1 MSIAAFLKI
10 TYIFL
15 LSFVT
20 FESDCVILP
29 KYESEKRMNFNELNL
44 NEQLLRAV
52 TEMGYQEPSEI
63 QTAAIPVM
71 LSGKDL
77 IGQSQTGSGKT
88 AAFGLPILQMIEP
101 AKDRKTQAL
110 ILAPT
115 RELCLQVADE
125 MRKFAKY
132 MEGVRIISV
141 YGGQDI
147 QRQINDIKGGSDIVV
162 ATPGRLL
169 DHMRRKTLRFHNC
182 NQVVLD
188 EADEMLN
195 MGFLDEI
202 KEVFAQLPSERQT
215 VLFSATMPKPIL
227 ELANVILKNPEHIK
241 LNQKHLTVSTI
252 KQDAYL
258 VLPSQK
264 TDLLIQLIE
273 LNNVNQTMVFCN
285 TKRMVD
291 DLNAALNKQGFLSM
305 GLHGDM
311 KQEMRTSIMKRFK
324 EKQIHLLIATDV
336 AARGI
341 DVDDM
346 DMVINYDLPQ
356 EIEYYVH
363 RIGRTG
369 RAGREG
375 RAISFVSPRQRTVL
389 SQIEKITRQSV
400 ELKPLPTKEDLEVM
414 TTDLIENEIRKG
426 LALNVSVQDIISQL
440 SDRGLDA
447 KHIIIGLLSKVV
459 ESHQLKAIQPVND
472 RKSKDRGP
480 RDLSTLVFNLGKNQG
495 IAPAHLISAIAESC
509 NIRGSEIGKIII
521 NDRQSMVE
529 VPRHME
535 REIVDI
541 MNKTPIKGKVP
552 YVSITGKP
560 VKEKQH
566 RSKGHFNKPK
576 SSR

>member
-1 MSIAAFLKI
+1 
-10 TYIFL
+10 
-15 LSFVT
+15 
-20 FESDCVILP
+20 
-29 KYESEKRMNFNELNL
+29 MNFNELNL

-63 QTAAIPVM
+63 QSAAVPVM

-132 MEGVRIISV
+132 SEGIRIISV

-182 NQVVLD
+182 HQVVLD

-202 KEVFAQLPSERQT
+202 KEVFAQLPTERQT

-241 LNQKHLTVSTI
+241 LKQQLTVSTI

-311 KQEMRTSIMKRFK
+311 KQEMRSSIMKRFK

-369 RAGREG
+369 RAGKDG
-375 RAISFVSPRQRTVL
+375 RAISFVSPRQRNVL
-389 SQIEKITRQSV
+389 SQIEKITRQTV

-426 LALNVSVQDIISQL
+426 LALNVSVQDIIGQL
-440 SDRGLDA
+440 NDRGLDA

-459 ESHQLKAIQPVND
+459 ESHQLKAIQPVTD
-472 RKSKDRGP
+472 RKSKARSS
-480 RDLSTLVFNLGKNQG
+480 RDLSTLVFNLGRKQG
-495 IAPAHLISAIAESC
+495 IAPAHLISSIAESC

-535 REIVDI
+535 KEIVEI

-560 VKEKQH
+560 VKEKQR

-576 SSR
+576 SSRN